1 MNWDQAMSEGN
12 SELKACGVLV
22 VRGRPFEEFLL
33 MRHRDRWDLPK
44 GHVEP
49 GESDRQCAL
58 REMAEETGIDE
69 SDIELCD
76 AFRFT
81 THYEVR
87 SRKTGKL
94 TPKTLV
100 IFLGRLLRDVPI
112 AVTEHEGYQWFPW
125 SPPHRIQSFT
135 IDPLL
140 AELERFQS
148 QRAP

>member
-1 MNWDQAMSEGN
+1 MSEVK

-22 VRGRPFEEFLL
+22 VRGQPMSEFLL

-49 GESDRQCAL
+49 GESDRDCAL
-58 REMAEETGIDE
+58 RELAEETGIAA

-76 AFRFT
+76 AFCFT
-81 THYEVR
+81 TNYEVK
-87 SRKTGKL
+87 SRKTGQL
-94 TPKTLV
+94 TPKTLL
-100 IFLGRLLRDVPI
+100 IFMARLVREVPI
-112 AVTEHEGYQWFPW
+112 TVTEHEGYQWFPW
-125 SPPHRIQSFT
+125 NPPHRIQSFT

-148 QRAP
+148 QTTS